1 MVILKKSAYK
11 VILQIVIKLLKVW
24 NICSI
29 KYLLCVYI
37 YISYYNYILFY
48 VYFYQVEFILFKV
61 INKKMRDILL
71 NLKSIRK

>member
-11 VILQIVIKLLKVW
+11 VILQILIKLLKVW

-48 VYFYQVEFILFKV
+48 VYFFQVEFILFKV

>member
-1 MVILKKSAYK
+1 MVILKKSTYK
-11 VILQIVIKLLKVW
+11 VILQILIKLLKVW

-48 VYFYQVEFILFKV
+48 VYFFQVEFILFKV

>member
-48 VYFYQVEFILFKV
+48 VYFFQVEFILFKV